1 MTVRALK
8 KKNNMPN
15 FKKNTSSAMKRSG
28 FKMKG
33 YTYPGVSPM
42 KDEKTGGS
50 DQEAKIVD
58 DRDYVDSSTGVVK
71 TAAMER
77 LLRAKPDA
85 NSKGYASWKKAYDR
99 AKAAQLAN

>member
-42 KDEKTGGS
+42 KDVKSNNLLESVEVSGGKKTTFDDKNRRMTKSELRDAKINPKPGTTYYKNKKTG
-50 DQEAKIVD
+50 AM
-58 DRDYVDSSTGVVK
+58 ST
-71 TAAMER
+71 T
-77 LLRAKPDA
+77 
-85 NSKGYASWKKAYDR
+85 N
-99 AKAAQLAN
+99 